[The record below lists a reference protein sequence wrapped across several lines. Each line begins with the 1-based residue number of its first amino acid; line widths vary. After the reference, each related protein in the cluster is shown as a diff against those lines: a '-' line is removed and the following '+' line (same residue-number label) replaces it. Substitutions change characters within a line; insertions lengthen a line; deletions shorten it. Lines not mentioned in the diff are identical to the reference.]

1 MTTPEQR
8 DTVER
13 RERKVLGWRP
23 YFAATLIVAA
33 FVFVG
38 VELLRYWLRGIP
50 ISGVVIALGGTIGFL
65 GAYMFD
71 HADTKDAAAFI
82 ITNGISIVNAI
93 PNAIRGGRRSTD
105 PPVVVPPPIDQTLPR
120 GTQTPPDTN
129 NEGG

>member
-1 MTTPEQR
+1 MTTPESR

-23 YFAATLIVAA
+23 YFAAALILAA
-33 FVFVG
+33 FVLVG
-38 VELLRYWLRGIP
+38 VELLRYWLRDIP

-82 ITNGISIVNAI
+82 ITNGIAVVNAI
-93 PNAIRGGRRSTD
+93 PNAIRGGRRATD
-105 PPVVVPPPIDQTLPR
+105 PPVVTPIPPIDQTLPR
-120 GTQTPPDTN
+120 GPQPPN